1 MNKKDIIL
9 NAFNVSYEITDKGK
23 IKSKGKNRFWSV
35 TDVSLN
41 LVKTLVVVGIDV
53 SEKEI
58 SDVINE
64 ELKTK
69 VVIDDTQDVNVE
81 EFVKAFLMENRNKHW
96 KWNNAMTELEYSFEK
111 NGVTAPT
118 DFDALLN
125 SLKTENIKTGSMF
138 KSEDLK
144 TILTDIQFKAQH
156 NALEQTVKNISY
168 DVKYETY
175 CNDFLKG
182 IYDYLKPTESF
193 EIFSTLMK
201 HWAWQVKRKFNN
213 KSVIY
218 HIWLNFMGGTSLGK
232 STMIDKI
239 CAPMADFKSRTTIAK
254 LFDDTKEIKRL
265 TEKYILNF
273 DELAVNNPDGGDGGL
288 TADQLAMLKSI
299 ITGDKIDTRVYGT
312 QNQSTK
318 RITFSCI
325 SSANYHLYDIIF
337 DEASM
342 RRFFEFHCMAEKPQS
357 YDEINKWIDEP
368 LGFWKGINEN
378 LEDGYWDVNS
388 KLGKEIDSI
397 QRGYYPTKSTLMY
410 WLEYNTLTKGDDKPT
425 SIFPQYREWCKENG
439 YKAKTLIAFIN
450 ELKKRFPQFIDNTG
464 VLSLK
469 VMPKD
474 SKSTENTDSFFSN
487 LGLKNKEIN
496 VNEDFE

>member
-1 MNKKDIIL
+1 
-9 NAFNVSYEITDKGK
+9 
-23 IKSKGKNRFWSV
+23 
-35 TDVSLN
+35 
-41 LVKTLVVVGIDV
+41 
-53 SEKEI
+53 
-58 SDVINE
+58 
-64 ELKTK
+64 
-69 VVIDDTQDVNVE
+69 
-81 EFVKAFLMENRNKHW
+81 
-96 KWNNAMTELEYSFEK
+96 
-111 NGVTAPT
+111 
-118 DFDALLN
+118 
-125 SLKTENIKTGSMF
+125 
-138 KSEDLK
+138 
-144 TILTDIQFKAQH
+144 
-156 NALEQTVKNISY
+156 
-168 DVKYETY
+168 
-175 CNDFLKG
+175 
-182 IYDYLKPTESF
+182 
-193 EIFSTLMK
+193 MK

-273 DELAVNNPDGGDGGL
+273 DELAVNNPDGGESGL

-342 RRFFEFHCMAEKPQS
+342 RRFFEFHCMADKPKS
-357 YDEINKWIDEP
+357 YDAINKWIDEP

-388 KLGKEIDSI
+388 KLGKEIDAI

-410 WLEYNTLTKGDDKPT
+410 WLEYNTLTKGNDKPT

-439 YKAKTLIAFIN
+439 YKAKTLIA
-450 ELKKRFPQFIDNTG
+450 
-464 VLSLK
+464 LS
-469 VMPKD
+469 M
-474 SKSTENTDSFFSN
+474 N
-487 LGLKNKEIN
+487 
-496 VNEDFE
+496 